1 MFEIE
6 VSLEILYPTPIV
18 SHMRCKNI
26 SQLISLEI
34 CDYSY
39 RISLEMWSYSTAYL
53 TWDMWFILN
62 PSMVV
67 PGYFH
72 KALCR
77 PQAKKQLLNGLSM
90 HIMFR
95 SKQYCSPAEPK
106 LLVRPYQVQYLS
118 SFTLGRWAYY
128 KGYVDLVTA
137 CSLNTK
143 YPWCIPTAPQ
153 LVN

>member
-1 MFEIE
+1 
-6 VSLEILYPTPIV
+6 
-18 SHMRCKNI
+18 
-26 SQLISLEI
+26 
-34 CDYSY
+34 
-39 RISLEMWSYSTAYL
+39 
-53 TWDMWFILN
+53 MWFILN

-77 PQAKKQLLNGLSM
+77 PQAKKQLLIGLSM

-118 SFTLGRWAYY
+118 SFTLGRWAFY
-128 KGYVDLVTA
+128 KRYFDLVTA